1 MNAEQ
6 TTKNALTETKPVL
19 AESAFSINPELP
31 IGMEFWIKKDNRVV
45 RGLIAAY
52 RVYVTSCVTDE
63 SWHTQLFRRF
73 RKKEKQI
80 FKYSFSYEVKL
91 ESDVFMYNIKKI
103 KGNWFLENTEIYF
116 SKDDLLSS
124 FQYLR

>member
-1 MNAEQ
+1 M
-6 TTKNALTETKPVL
+6 TETKPVL

-63 SWHTQLFRRF
+63 SWHTQLLEDLE
-73 RKKEKQI
+73 RKK
-80 FKYSFSYEVKL
+80 S
-91 ESDVFMYNIKKI
+91 
-103 KGNWFLENTEIYF
+103 
-116 SKDDLLSS
+116 
-124 FQYLR
+124 

>member
-63 SWHTQLFRRF
+63 SWHTQLFRRLD
-73 RKKEKQI
+73 RK
-80 FKYSFSYEVKL
+80 SV
-91 ESDVFMYNIKKI
+91 V
-103 KGNWFLENTEIYF
+103 
-116 SKDDLLSS
+116 
-124 FQYLR
+124 